1 MACWRLWAVILFVH
15 LHSPVFVCLVVEPC
29 APTPVPCPWLAGTGC
44 PLAREVDR
52 FAPASVYRFFFSFVL
67 ARRVC
72 CVSRLSFVCL
82 VLFFNCC
89 VLWVV
94 VAGRDTPF
102 AGPCLVT
109 G

>member
-1 MACWRLWAVILFVH
+1 MRAARWRLWVVILFVH
-15 LHSPVFVCLVVEPC
+15 LHSSVFVFLGVEPC
-29 APTPVPCPWLAGTGC
+29 SPTRVPCFGWAGTGC

-52 FAPASVYRFFFSFVL
+52 FALYRFFFSFVL
-67 ARRVC
+67 AGRVC

-89 VLWVV
+89 ALCVV
-94 VAGRDTPF
+94 VAGQDTPC